1 MVCYKNEMN
10 TIALRDFNAKEMDLF
25 FAICSQMKEKKT
37 QEITFSFLELK
48 HLSNYKITSLEYFT
62 YDLENI
68 YKKLIKLSFRFED
81 ENIIE
86 NFVLFNGYRIDKT
99 RQTISVCVHSKF
111 EFILNQISANFT
123 KFELSEFVKIN
134 SSYSKT
140 AYRLLKQFKNTGY
153 AIFELDDFKNRF
165 CIPKSYRMSDIN
177 RQVLTPIKKELDS
190 KFKNLKIEKIKK
202 GKSITHIEF
211 YFQIEKNKK
220 DNNLLKLEEINEN
233 LELKEKIIS
242 LKNAIPTLEE
252 DEINILVETADIPI
266 ILEKYYT
273 LAIGKDINNLTGFL
287 MAAIKNNWKKSP
299 SKTVE
304 KKAVAGEMD
313 ELERKLQKRLFDKL
327 NQRKKD
333 PQG

>member
-1 MVCYKNEMN
+1 MSRDLVCYKNEMN

-25 FAICSQMKEKKT
+25 FAICSQMKEKKN

-68 YKKLIKLSFRFED
+68 YRKLIKLSFRFED

-86 NFVLFNGYRIDKT
+86 NFVLFNGYKIDKS
-99 RQTISVCVHSKF
+99 RQNVTVSVHSKF

-123 KFELSEFVKIN
+123 KFELNEFVKIN
-134 SSYSKT
+134 SSYAKT
-140 AYRLLKQFKNTGY
+140 AYRLLKQFRTTGY
-153 AIFELDDFKNRF
+153 AIFELNDFKNRF

-177 RQVLTPIKKELDS
+177 RQVLTPIKKELES

-202 GKSITHIEF
+202 GRSITHIEF

-220 DNNLLKLEEINEN
+220 NEKENILLEQK
-233 LELKEKIIS
+233 KEKINTV
-242 LKNAIPTLEE
+242 KNAIPTLSE
-252 DEINILVETADIPI
+252 DDIKILIETADIPI

-273 LAIGKDINNLTGFL
+273 LAIGKEIDNLTGFL
-287 MAAIKNNWKKSP
+287 MAAIKNNWKKTP
-299 SKTVE
+299 AKTVE

-313 ELERKLQKRLFDKL
+313 ELERRLQKRLYQKL
-327 NQRKKD
+327 NEREKIII
-333 PQG
+333 